1 MAESKIP
8 VGSTG
13 EDLRTVEQ
21 TTSAGTVHTEAV
33 FIADPVDV
41 DQRATVTDTTPAA
54 DASALVVRQV
64 GTLPVSGTVTA
75 NTGLSQPLTDAQL
88 RAVAVPVSGTFFQAT
103 QPVSGPLTD
112 AQLRASD
119 VPVSGP
125 LTDDELRA
133 TPVPV
138 SGTVTAN
145 TGLTQPLTDAQLR
158 ATPPEVAEADLTIT
172 VPNAVTVG
180 STSSTIV
187 ASATSGERD
196 ILISVPTTADT
207 GIHVNVGA
215 AATTSKFLIQ
225 SGGRLVLNT
234 NQAVHAIRAGSADVT
249 AYLITGVP
257 A

>member
-21 TTSAGTVHTEAV
+21 TTSAGAVHTEAV

-54 DASALVVRQV
+54 DAPGLVVRQV

-112 AQLRASD
+112 A
-119 VPVSGP
+119 
-125 LTDDELRA
+125 ELRA
-133 TPVPV
+133 
-138 SGTVTAN
+138 A
-145 TGLTQPLTDAQLR
+145 
-158 ATPPEVAEADLTIT
+158 PPEVAEADLTIT

-180 STSSTIV
+180 SSSSTIV